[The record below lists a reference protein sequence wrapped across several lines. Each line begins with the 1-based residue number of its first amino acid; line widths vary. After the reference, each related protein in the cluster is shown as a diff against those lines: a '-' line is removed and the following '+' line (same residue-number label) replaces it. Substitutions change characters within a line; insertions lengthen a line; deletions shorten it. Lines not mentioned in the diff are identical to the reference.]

1 VGIDGVGTYT
11 CLRFF
16 HEFAKENE
24 GKELA
29 LEVFR
34 SLLAI
39 DAEDVEVS
47 ILHVIFDLK
56 GVFVGKDY
64 FRINH
69 LLPPLFNLVQ
79 GPTLLGNNVVPKPT
93 LK

>member
-1 VGIDGVGTYT
+1 VGFDGVGTYT

-24 GKELA
+24 GKELV
-29 LEVFR
+29 LEVFK
-34 SLLAI
+34 SPLAI
-39 DAEDVEVS
+39 DAKDVEVS

-69 LLPPLFNLVQ
+69 LLPPLFNLTR
-79 GPTLLGNNVVPKPT
+79 GPTLLGKNVVPRPT